1 MMRVMPS
8 SKYFHLQGG
17 VNVLPAAC
25 IARPSAST
33 HVALMS
39 SRFGT
44 GGIPILATIMQRGER
59 PEVEKAEGGV
69 KSDDALRLAWAD

>member
-1 MMRVMPS
+1 
-8 SKYFHLQGG
+8 
-17 VNVLPAAC
+17 
-25 IARPSAST
+25 
-33 HVALMS
+33 MS

-69 KSDDALRLAWAD
+69 KGDDALRLAWAD